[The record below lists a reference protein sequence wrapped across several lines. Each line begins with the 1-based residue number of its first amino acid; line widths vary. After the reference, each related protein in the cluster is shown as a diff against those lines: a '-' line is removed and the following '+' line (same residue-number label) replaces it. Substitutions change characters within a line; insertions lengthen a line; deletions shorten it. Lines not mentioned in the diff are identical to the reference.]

1 MLVNFSWLIQGI
13 LAGSGQI
20 GGWSHSG
27 DVLDKDIQRL
37 GIEGIR
43 AIVSLTEQ
51 PLPVEKVEMEGMS
64 YLHLPILDMSPPS
77 LYEISSFVEF
87 VDHSKEKKRP
97 VLVHCEAGLGRTG
110 TMLASYL
117 INMGLSPIEA
127 MANVRRSRPGSI
139 ETLAQERA
147 LFEYSASFHERN

>member
-20 GGWSHSG
+20 GGWSCG
-27 DVLDKDIQRL
+27 KDALDKDIQQL

-51 PLPVEKVEMEGMS
+51 PLPVEKVEMESMS

-77 LYEISSFVEF
+77 LYEISRFVEF
-87 VDHSKEKKRP
+87 VDHCKDEKQP
-97 VLVHCEAGLGRTG
+97 VLAHCGAGLGRTG
-110 TMLASYL
+110 TMLAGYL
-117 INMGLSPIEA
+117 ISMGLSPIEA
-127 MANVRRSRPGSI
+127 MANVRSNRPGSI
-139 ETLAQERA
+139 ETPAQERA
-147 LFEYSASFHERN
+147 LFEYSASFLERN

>member
-1 MLVNFSWLIQGI
+1 MLVNFSWLIQGV

-20 GGWSHSG
+20 GGWGRRG
-27 DVLDKDIQRL
+27 DVLDKDIQQL
-37 GIEGIR
+37 SIEGIR

-51 PLPVEKVEMEGMS
+51 PLPMEKIESMS

-77 LYEISSFVEF
+77 LDEICKFVEF
-87 VDHSKEKKRP
+87 VDYSKEKKWP

-117 INMGLSPIEA
+117 VNMGLSPIEA
-127 MANVRRSRPGSI
+127 MANVRRNRPGSI
-139 ETLAQERA
+139 ETPAQERA
-147 LFEYSASFHERN
+147 LFEYFVSFHERS